1 LTSRLTDED
10 LISETWELSSCV
22 LIINYIIMK
31 TLKGKIVSNGFY
43 DVAVGTEVLVRLTEY
58 GIATINIA
66 STGEYLDKVDAER
79 LDVYVELDKDE
90 SELQVKETITLDELG
105 AMMGIEVVH
114 VDGAPDRNAVKKGL
128 TPFGYSVY
136 TSGATRNSSVGCKT
150 NKQ

>member
-1 LTSRLTDED
+1 
-10 LISETWELSSCV
+10 
-22 LIINYIIMK
+22 MK